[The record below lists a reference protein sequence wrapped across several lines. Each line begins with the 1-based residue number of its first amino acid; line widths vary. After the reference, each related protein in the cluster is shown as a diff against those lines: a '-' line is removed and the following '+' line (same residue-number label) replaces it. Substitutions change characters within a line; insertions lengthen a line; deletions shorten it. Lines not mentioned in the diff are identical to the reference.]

1 MMTYLKKNPIK
12 FTIVV
17 SLLGMVLYLFL
28 TADPPGYCSEQ
39 KRFLSD
45 EEFIEI
51 AVRWEFSTR
60 RMNIDGSETSIQS
73 FHAKHPECCRVSR
86 GGNKPMG
93 VHANNV
99 VVRLIFEVS
108 ETRFKETNEKYYD
121 DSLIMSP
128 CGEVLDSYG
137 ESHKSFPKY

>member
-51 AVRWEFSTR
+51 AVRDEIKK
-60 RMNIDGSETSIQS
+60 MNIDGSEESIRS
-73 FHAKHPECCRVSR
+73 FHAKHPDCCRVSR

-93 VHANNV
+93 VSANDV
-99 VVRLIFEVS
+99 IVRLVFEA
-108 ETRFKETNEKYYD
+108 NERWSSATKTKFYED
-121 DSLIMSP
+121 NLIIDP
-128 CGEVLDSYG
+128 CGSVLDSYG
-137 ESHKSFPKY
+137 EGIKSLPAGY